1 MKLMKSGKVEEIVG
15 LSKATLL
22 RRVKELGI
30 NLEKTAGGD
39 NVFRWKDI
47 FHLKKEQDA
56 KVIDNLGCK
65 VICIGQNKG
74 GVGKSSAAVN
84 IATGLSYLGKT
95 LLIDLDSQANIAQIF
110 DKYLSETDNS
120 ISDVFDNFDL
130 FHKTKISITDN
141 LDILPSHIKFEKW
154 KRLNRGTA
162 KTSFVLKRL
171 VKLLRDEYKFII
183 IDTPPT
189 LDLALEIGFYASDYA
204 LISFMPHPLCLN
216 GTTNTLEEINNIAKN
231 DDVANFN
238 LKVLGIFFNIYEKN
252 SISQQLCDFVYEN
265 FSKDFK
271 IFDTRI
277 RKSIV
282 VQQGQADNKSVFDY
296 DETSNV
302 CNDYYN
308 LTFEI
313 LQEIRG

>member
-1 MKLMKSGKVEEIVG
+1 MKSGKVEEI
-15 LSKATLL
+15 LHISKATLL
-22 RRVKELGI
+22 RRTKELKI
-30 NLEKTAGGD
+30 DIEKTSGGD
-39 NVFRWKDI
+39 NIFRWKDI
-47 FHLKKEQDA
+47 FHIKKEQDY
-56 KVIDNLGCK
+56 KVIDNFDSK
-65 VICIGQNKG
+65 VICICQNKG
-74 GVGKSSAAVN
+74 GVGKSSSVVN

-95 LLIDLDSQANIAQIF
+95 LIIDLDSQSNIGQIF
-110 DKYLSETDNS
+110 DKYLSEEEYS

-130 FHKTKISITDN
+130 FNKAKINISEN

-171 VKLLRDEYKFII
+171 VKELRKEYKFII

-216 GTTNTLEEINNIAKN
+216 GTTNTLEEITNIAKN

-252 SISQQLCDFVYEN
+252 SISNQLTDFVTESFKEQY
-265 FSKDFK
+265 K
-271 IFDTRI
+271 IFETKI
-277 RKSIV
+277 RKGIAM
-282 VQQGQADNKSVFDY
+282 QQSQAENKSIFDY
-296 DETSNV
+296 DENSPICT
-302 CNDYYN
+302 DYYN
-308 LTFEI
+308 LIFEI
-313 LQEIRG
+313 IQEIKI

>member
-1 MKLMKSGKVEEIVG
+1 MKSGKVEEI
-15 LSKATLL
+15 LHISKATLL
-22 RRVKELGI
+22 RRTKELKI
-30 NLEKTAGGD
+30 DIEKTSGGD
-39 NVFRWKDI
+39 NIFRWKDI
-47 FHLKKEQDA
+47 FYIKKDQDY
-56 KVIDNLGCK
+56 KVIDSFDPK
-65 VICIGQNKG
+65 VICICQNKG
-74 GVGKSSAAVN
+74 GVGKSSSVVN

-95 LLIDLDSQANIAQIF
+95 LIIDLDSQSNIGQIF
-110 DKYLSETDNS
+110 DKYLSEEEYS

-130 FHKTKISITDN
+130 FNKAKINISDN

-171 VKLLRDEYKFII
+171 VKELRKEYKFII

-216 GTTNTLEEINNIAKN
+216 GTTNTLEEITNIAKN

-252 SISQQLCDFVYEN
+252 SISNQLTEFVTDS
-265 FSKDFK
+265 FKDQYK
-271 IFDTRI
+271 IFETKI
-277 RKSIV
+277 RKGIAM
-282 VQQGQADNKSVFDY
+282 QQSQAENKSIFDY
-296 DETSNV
+296 DENSPICT
-302 CNDYYN
+302 DYYN
-308 LTFEI
+308 LIFEI
-313 LQEIRG
+313 IQEIKI

>member
-1 MKLMKSGKVEEIVG
+1 MKSGKVEEILG
-15 LSKATLL
+15 ISKATLL

-30 NLEKTAGGD
+30 KLEKTAGGD
-39 NVFRWKDI
+39 NIFRWKDI
-47 FHLKKEQDA
+47 FNMKKEQDF

-65 VICIGQNKG
+65 VICISQNKG
-74 GVGKSSAAVN
+74 GVGKTSSAVN

-95 LLIDLDSQANIAQIF
+95 LLIDLDSQANIGQIF
-110 DKYLSETDNS
+110 DKYLSENEIS

-130 FHKTKISITDN
+130 FPKAKISISDS

-171 VKLLRDEYKFII
+171 VKDLRKEYKFII

-216 GTTNTLEEINNIAKN
+216 GTTNTLEEITNIAKS

-252 SISQQLCDFVYEN
+252 TISQQLCDFVYEN
-265 FSKDFK
+265 FSEDFK
-271 IFDTRI
+271 IFDSKI

-282 VQQGQADNKSVFDY
+282 VQQAQAENKSIFNY
-296 DETSNV
+296 DETSNI
-302 CNDYYN
+302 CLDYYN

-313 LQEIRG
+313 LQEMRG

>member
-1 MKLMKSGKVEEIVG
+1 MKSGKVEEILG
-15 LSKATLL
+15 ISKATLL
-22 RRVKELGI
+22 RRAKEFDI
-30 NLEKTAGGD
+30 KLEKTHGGD
-39 NVFRWKDI
+39 NIFRWKDI
-47 FHLKKEQDA
+47 FRMKKEQDF
-56 KVIDNLGCK
+56 KIIDNMGCK
-65 VICIGQNKG
+65 IICISQNKG
-74 GVGKSSAAVN
+74 GVGKTSSAVN

-95 LLIDLDSQANIAQIF
+95 LIIDLDSQANIAQIF
-110 DKYLSETDNS
+110 DKYLSDTDIS
-120 ISDVFDNFDL
+120 ISDVFDNLEL
-130 FHKTKISITDN
+130 FPKCKISITDS

-171 VKLLRDEYKFII
+171 VKELRNEYKFII

-216 GTTNTLEEINNIAKN
+216 GTTNTLDEIINIAKS

-252 SISQQLCDFVYEN
+252 TISQQLCEFVYEN
-265 FSKDFK
+265 FTDKFK
-271 IFDTRI
+271 IFDNRI
-277 RKSIV
+277 RKGIV
-282 VQQGQADNKSVFDY
+282 VQQAQADNKSIFEY
-296 DETSNV
+296 DETSNI
-302 CNDYYN
+302 CLDYYN

-313 LQEIRG
+313 LQEMRG

>member
-1 MKLMKSGKVEEIVG
+1 MKSGKVEEILG
-15 LSKATLL
+15 ISKATLL
-22 RRVKELGI
+22 RRAKEFGVK
-30 NLEKTAGGD
+30 LEKTHGGD
-39 NVFRWKDI
+39 NIFRWKDI
-47 FHLKKEQDA
+47 FKMKKEQDF
-56 KVIDNLGCK
+56 KIIDNMGCK
-65 VICIGQNKG
+65 IICISQNKG
-74 GVGKSSAAVN
+74 GVGKTSSAVN

-95 LLIDLDSQANIAQIF
+95 LIIDLDSQANIAQIF
-110 DKYLSETDNS
+110 DKYLSDTDIS
-120 ISDVFDNFDL
+120 ISDVFDNLEL
-130 FHKTKISITDN
+130 FPKCKISITDS

-171 VKLLRDEYKFII
+171 VKELRNEYKFII

-216 GTTNTLEEINNIAKN
+216 GTTNTLDEIINIAKS

-252 SISQQLCDFVYEN
+252 TISQQLCEFVYEN
-265 FSKDFK
+265 FTDKFK
-271 IFDTRI
+271 IFDNRI
-277 RKSIV
+277 RKGIV
-282 VQQGQADNKSVFDY
+282 VQQAQADNKSIFEY
-296 DETSNV
+296 DETSNI
-302 CNDYYN
+302 CLDYYN

-313 LQEIRG
+313 LQEMRG